1 MAAHLSMLDEALAA
15 TPGTVSVWCARLGAP
30 PAYTRRPSVRHYA
43 ASTIKLAI
51 LVALHRAYDAGAL
64 DLDAEVPVRNS
75 FPSAL
80 PDTAPFRLIERSGA
94 VAARLGGTAS
104 LRWLAEQMTVVSSNL
119 AANLVLAAVGLEAV
133 AEVWR
138 LAGATGSAMRRPLE
152 DLAAR
157 SAGITN
163 EVTAADLAALLT
175 AIATGA
181 APTRGSAAPGGD
193 SPSHTPHGGGASPS
207 HTAQAGDSPTH
218 AAHMGGEAIASGES
232 CRAMLDTL
240 FAQQH
245 REDLAAGLPAGT
257 RVAHKNGWVT
267 GVRHAAGIVYPDD
280 APPYT
285 LVVCTTTPLARV
297 PHVPAPD
304 AACRLVSRVAAA
316 SWADR
321 HALA

>member
-1 MAAHLSMLDEALAA
+1 MHAADPGTPARLATLDDVLAA
-15 TPGTVSVWCARLGAP
+15 TPGTVSVWCGRLGEP
-30 PAYTRRPSVRHYA
+30 PAYTRRPNVRHYA
-43 ASTIKLAI
+43 ASTVKLAI
-51 LVALHRAYDAGAL
+51 LVALHRAYDAGDL

-80 PDTAPFRLIERSGA
+80 PGAAPFRLIERSGG

-104 LRWLAEQMTVVSSNL
+104 LRWLAEQMIVVSSNL
-119 AANLVLAAVGLEAV
+119 AADLVLDAVGLEAV

-163 EVTAADLAALLT
+163 EVTAADLAALLS
-175 AIATGA
+175 AIAAGA
-181 APTRGSAAPGGD
+181 ARPDGGTTADDGSVPA
-193 SPSHTPHGGGASPS
+193 GGAQP
-207 HTAQAGDSPTH
+207 DD
-218 AAHMGGEAIASGES
+218 AASRGPIASAES

-240 FAQQH
+240 TAQQH
-245 REDLAAGLPAGT
+245 REDLAAGLPAST

-285 LVVCTTTPLARV
+285 LSVCTTTPLARV
-297 PHVPAPD
+297 PPLPAPD
-304 AACRLVSRVAAA
+304 AACRLVSRIAAA

-321 HALA
+321 HSLG